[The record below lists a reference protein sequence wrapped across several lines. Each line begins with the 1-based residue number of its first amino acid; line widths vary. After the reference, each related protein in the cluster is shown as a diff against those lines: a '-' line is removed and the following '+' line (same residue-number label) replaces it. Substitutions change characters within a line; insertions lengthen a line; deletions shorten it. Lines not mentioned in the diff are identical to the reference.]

1 VNADAQIE
9 AALEALTEAMGDDA
23 RPGLEPFLAGVDEA
37 DRPELYGELL
47 AQALV
52 ARSSRD
58 ETPWI
63 GDYLT
68 PQTCRYGGAVCRA
81 LTARLF
87 AGDAA
92 PAARL
97 GVRDFGDFVAT
108 GVLGFGGFGTVLRG
122 HHRRDRAQA
131 VAVKIA
137 HAGPGPAGV
146 LLDNEAQSLRIVQSL
161 KGVPTL
167 VRETSVTPDGR
178 KYLVMGLI
186 EGVPLDRWLADPRND
201 DRAARLDA
209 CRQLVRV
216 VAHLHRAGLVHGDL
230 TPANALVAGT
240 PLAPRVTLVDFGNC
254 NFGLQPNPLR
264 VLTHRYAAPELLL
277 GLRVRPSV
285 ETDGWS
291 LGVLVHEVLGGYPF
305 GRIPP
310 DATDGQ
316 LGRHFSSGRTASLP
330 DDLPAP
336 LVQAVRDCLIVDPA
350 DRSGRM
356 SLDALLAAIPGPL
369 AYADHLRSR
378 AGGSASP
385 TPQPPAA
392 LPTAQTAA
400 APVPE
405 VAPPDTDRPTRRRQE
420 RIALGGGRVGA
431 SAAAGA
437 VAALVAVAMIV
448 VPAAQPNARNRHAEV
463 PASINP
469 TSSAVPVRAARQEVG
484 QGTTEE
490 EAFGRVKQLQRE
502 ADEVDAGEPTIDKC
516 KQILQIV
523 ADREAM
529 NNSLRA
535 AEWSEIRCHTVNR
548 LGLSY
553 QEAERWDEAE
563 RQFNE
568 LLRLAPAPCH
578 WRGTAY
584 VELGNLAAGRAS
596 RAGGDTRTAANAAA
610 AGFYQYAVNVY
621 RHPAVGET
629 SNAELAERRL
639 RDFEAQQR

>member
-1 VNADAQIE
+1 MSADAQIE
-9 AALEALTEAMGDDA
+9 AALEALTEAMGGDA
-23 RPGLEPFLAGVDEA
+23 RPGLEPFLSGAAEA

-52 ARSSRD
+52 ARSSRG

-81 LTARLF
+81 LTARLY

-122 HHRRDRAQA
+122 RHRRDRAQA
-131 VAVKIA
+131 VAVKLA

-161 KGVPTL
+161 KGVPAL
-167 VRETSVTPDGR
+167 VREPAVTPDGR
-178 KYLVMGLI
+178 KYLVMGLV
-186 EGVPLDRWLADPRND
+186 EGVGLDRWLADPGND

-216 VAHLHRAGLVHGDL
+216 VTHLHRVGLVHGDL

-240 PLAPRVTLVDFGNC
+240 PLTPRVTLVDFGNC
-254 NFGLQPNPLR
+254 NIGLQPSPLR

-277 GLRVRPSV
+277 GLRARPSV

-378 AGGSASP
+378 HGRAASP
-385 TPQPPAA
+385 APEPPATSPA
-392 LPTAQTAA
+392 IQTASAPVREA
-400 APVPE
+400 APPGTVVP
-405 VAPPDTDRPTRRRQE
+405 AGRHRQ
-420 RIALGGGRVGA
+420 RLASGAGRA
-431 SAAAGA
+431 
-437 VAALVAVAMIV
+437 VAVAV
-448 VPAAQPNARNRHAEV
+448 LVALAALAALAVRPDARNRRAEASSLGG
-463 PASINP
+463 PAS
-469 TSSAVPVRAARQEVG
+469 SAASVG
-484 QGTTEE
+484 AEE
-490 EAFGRVKQLQRE
+490 EAFKRVEELQRE
-502 ADEVDAGEPTIDKC
+502 ANDAAAGEATFGKFE
-516 KQILQIV
+516 QILRV
-523 ADREAM
+523 AADRAGKSG
-529 NNSLRA
+529 SLRA
-535 AEWSEIRCHTVNR
+535 PEWLEIRCHTLNR
-548 LGLSY
+548 LGLAY

-568 LLRLAPAPCH
+568 LLGLAPSPCH

-584 VELGNLAAGRAS
+584 VELGNLAAGRATRVS
-596 RAGGDTRTAANAAA
+596 GDARTAAKAAA
-610 AGFYQYAVNVY
+610 AGYYQYAINVY

-629 SNAELAERRL
+629 ANAELTERRR
-639 RDFEAQQR
+639 RDLESH